1 MTTAM
6 KTDPGLAVFPS
17 WENVANTFQRHFE
30 HYWQHGS
37 GENAVVGLRA
47 EGSVTLQYA
56 GRVVYELFQNALD
69 QKGNSRA
76 VVRFDGHT
84 LIVGNDGQGI
94 SIDPNYDYQHPK
106 LSEARS
112 DFHALCSLHT
122 SNKNADRQFG
132 NKGIGFRSVFGI
144 TNKVRLWSRLDD
156 GGWWGLELQ
165 EHLIPEEWAPSVM
178 PELDTLVQPL
188 GLQGEV

>member
-112 DFHALCSLHT
+112 DFMHCAPCIHPTKMQTSSLVT
-122 SNKNADRQFG
+122 RGSAFVPY
-132 NKGIGFRSVFGI
+132 S
-144 TNKVRLWSRLDD
+144 
-156 GGWWGLELQ
+156 
-165 EHLIPEEWAPSVM
+165 
-178 PELDTLVQPL
+178 
-188 GLQGEV
+188 GLQTRCAFGAVSTMAGGGD

>member
-1 MTTAM
+1 M
-6 KTDPGLAVFPS
+6 
-17 WENVANTFQRHFE
+17 
-30 HYWQHGS
+30 
-37 GENAVVGLRA
+37 LRA

-76 VVRFDGHT
+76 VDRFDRHT

-122 SNKNADRQFG
+122 SNKMQTSSLVTRAFVLYSELQTRC
-132 NKGIGFRSVFGI
+132 VFGVVS
-144 TNKVRLWSRLDD
+144 T
-156 GGWWGLELQ
+156 G
-165 EHLIPEEWAPSVM
+165 
-178 PELDTLVQPL
+178 
-188 GLQGEV
+188 